1 MLHAKSENKW
11 IQAAWR
17 REKLK
22 IENAVV
28 IEARTTMEEESMR
41 LKFDDNVIQLDGERI
56 KQE

>member
-1 MLHAKSENKW
+1 M
-11 IQAAWR
+11 
-17 REKLK
+17 K

-41 LKFDDNVIQLDGERI
+41 LKSDDNVIQLDGERI